1 MPLYLPTLAVVSI
14 LVTAVLGL
22 LLLFAWVQ
30 DRSIRA
36 LAWWG
41 SAYLVGGFAVALIS
55 ITDSLPNPLANTL
68 ANGLLFLAC
77 GLSWNGARLF
87 DGRSVRPFAMF
98 AGVVMWLLL
107 FRIPGFEESITAR
120 VIASTTIV
128 SGYTLL
134 AAFEIWHGTS
144 ERLVSRWPAVGVLTL
159 HAMFFASQIPLIW
172 WDPVERTS
180 SSFVG
185 GWFAI
190 LALETILY
198 VIATAFIVLAMAK
211 ERSDRFYKTVAS
223 TDALTGVANRRALL
237 ETGRRIIRRHGR
249 QDEPVAVLMCDI
261 DHFKSI
267 NDRFGHFIGD
277 RVIKLFADTAT
288 ASLRS
293 TDLVGRFGGEEFAAI
308 LPNSD
313 LEDAIQVAER
323 VRAAFEAAATEVSG
337 HPVRATVSIGAALAG
352 EEAPSIEALLTRA
365 DGALYQAKRNGRNR
379 VEVARGDSAI
389 VPPGVAAPETAG
401 IPAPVPATALVQS

>member
-1 MPLYLPTLAVVSI
+1 MPLDLPTLVVVSI
-14 LVTAVLGL
+14 LITAVLGL

-41 SAYLVGGFAVALIS
+41 AAYLVGGFAAALIS
-55 ITDSLPNPLANTL
+55 ITDSLPNPVASTL
-68 ANGLLFLAC
+68 SNALLFLAC
-77 GLSWNGARLF
+77 GLSWNGARQF

-98 AGVVMWLLL
+98 AGVVIWFLL
-107 FRIPGFEESITAR
+107 FRVPGFEESVTAR
-120 VIASTTIV
+120 VIASSTIV

-159 HAMFFASQIPLIW
+159 HGLFFASQIPLIW
-172 WDPVERTS
+172 WDPAERTS
-180 SSFVG
+180 SSFVS
-185 GWFAI
+185 GWLAI
-190 LALETILY
+190 LALETLLY

-237 ETGRRIIRRHGR
+237 ETGRRMLRRHGR

-277 RVIKLFADTAT
+277 QVIKLFADTAT

-293 TDLVGRFGGEEFAAI
+293 SDLVGRFGGEEFAAI

-313 LEDAIQVAER
+313 LEDAILVAER
-323 VRAAFEAAATEVSG
+323 VRAAFETAATEVGG
-337 HPVRATVSIGAALAG
+337 HPVRGTVSIGAALAS
-352 EEAPSIEALLTRA
+352 EQAPSIEALLTRA
-365 DGALYQAKRNGRNR
+365 DEALYQAKRNGRNR
-379 VEVARGDSAI
+379 VEVARGDSTAI
-389 VPPGVAAPETAG
+389 PPEIAAPEAARM
-401 IPAPVPATALVQS
+401 PVSAPVLTGS

>member
-41 SAYLVGGFAVALIS
+41 AAYLVGGFAVALIS

-68 ANGLLFLAC
+68 ANGVLFLAC

-98 AGVVMWLLL
+98 AGVVLWLLL

-144 ERLVSRWPAVGVLTL
+144 ERLVSRWPAVGVLML
-159 HAMFFASQIPLIW
+159 HALFFASQIPLIW
-172 WDPVERTS
+172 WDPAERTS
-180 SSFVG
+180 SSFVS

-190 LALETILY
+190 LALETLLY

-223 TDALTGVANRRALL
+223 TDVLTGVANRRALL

-249 QDEPVAVLMCDI
+249 QDELVAVLMCDI

-277 RVIKLFADTAT
+277 QVIKLFADTAT

-323 VRAAFEAAATEVSG
+323 VRAAFETAATKIGG
-337 HPVRATVSIGAALAG
+337 HPVRATVSIGVAVAG

-379 VEVARGDSAI
+379 VEVARGDSTI
-389 VPPGVAAPETAG
+389 IPPEVAAREATG
-401 IPAPVPATALVQS
+401 IPAPVPATALIQS

>member
-1 MPLYLPTLAVVSI
+1 MPLYLPTLAVVSF
-14 LVTAVLGL
+14 LVTAVLGV

-30 DRSIRA
+30 DRNIRA

-55 ITDSLPNPLANTL
+55 ITDSLPNPVANTL
-68 ANGLLFLAC
+68 SNALLFLAC
-77 GLSWNGARLF
+77 GMSWNGARLF

-107 FRIPGFEESITAR
+107 FRVPGFEESVTAR
-120 VIASTTIV
+120 VIASTIIV

-159 HAMFFASQIPLIW
+159 HALFFASQIPLIW
-172 WDPVERTS
+172 WDPADRTS

-185 GWFAI
+185 GWFAL
-190 LALETILY
+190 LALETLLY

-211 ERSDRFYKTVAS
+211 ERSDRFYKSVAS

-237 ETGRRIIRRHGR
+237 ENGRRMLRRHGR
-249 QDEPVAVLMCDI
+249 QDEPVSALMCDI

-277 RVIKLFADTAT
+277 QVIKLFADTAT

-308 LPNSD
+308 LPSSD
-313 LEDAIQVAER
+313 LEDAILVAER
-323 VRAAFEAAATEVSG
+323 VRSTFETAATEVSG

-352 EEAPSIEALLTRA
+352 DEASSIEALLTHA
-365 DGALYQAKRNGRNR
+365 DEALYLAKRNGRNR
-379 VEVARGDSAI
+379 VEVARGESAV
-389 VPPGVAAPETAG
+389 VPPDAALPEAAG
-401 IPAPVPATALVQS
+401 IPASATALTSS

>member
-1 MPLYLPTLAVVSI
+1 MPLYLPTLAVISI

-55 ITDSLPNPLANTL
+55 ITDSLPNPVASVLAN
-68 ANGLLFLAC
+68 ALLFFAC

-87 DGRSVRPFAMF
+87 DGRSVRPLAMF
-98 AGVVMWLLL
+98 AGVFIWLLL
-107 FRIPGFEESITAR
+107 FRMPGFEESTTAR
-120 VIASTTIV
+120 VIASSTII

-159 HAMFFASQIPLIW
+159 HALFFASQIPLILL
-172 WDPVERTS
+172 DPVERTS
-180 SSFVG
+180 SSFVS

-190 LALETILY
+190 LALETLLY

-237 ETGRRIIRRHGR
+237 ETGRRIIRRYGH

-267 NDRFGHFIGD
+267 NDRFGHFSGD
-277 RVIKLFADTAT
+277 QVIKLFADTAT

-293 TDLVGRFGGEEFAAI
+293 TDLVGRFGGEEFAVI

-313 LEDAIQVAER
+313 LEDAILVAER
-323 VRAAFEAAATEVSG
+323 VRAAFEIAAIEVGG

-352 EEAPSIEALLTRA
+352 GEAPSIEAVLTRA
-365 DGALYQAKRNGRNR
+365 DGALYLAKRNGRNR
-379 VEVARGDSAI
+379 VEAARGDSTI
-389 VPPGVAAPETAG
+389 VPTEAAASETIG
-401 IPAPVPATALVQS
+401 ILAPVPATALIQS

>member
-1 MPLYLPTLAVVSI
+1 MPLYLPTLAVVSM
-14 LVTAVLGL
+14 LVTGVLGL
-22 LLLFAWVQ
+22 LLLLAWVQ
-30 DRSIRA
+30 DRNIRA

-55 ITDSLPNPLANTL
+55 ITDSLPNPVANTL

-77 GLSWNGARLF
+77 GMSWNGARLF
-87 DGRSVRPFAMF
+87 DGRSVRPFSMF
-98 AGVVMWLLL
+98 AGVFLWLLL
-107 FRIPGFEESITAR
+107 FRVPGFEESIAAR

-134 AAFEIWHGTS
+134 AAFEIWNGTN

-159 HAMFFASQIPLIW
+159 HALFFASQIPLIW
-172 WDPVERTS
+172 WDPAERTS

-190 LALETILY
+190 LALETLLY

-223 TDALTGVANRRALL
+223 TDVLTGVANRRALL
-237 ETGRRIIRRHGR
+237 DAGRRMIRRHGR
-249 QDEPVAVLMCDI
+249 QHEPVAVLMCDL

-277 RVIKLFADTAT
+277 EVIKLFAGTAA
-288 ASLRS
+288 ASVRS
-293 TDLVGRFGGEEFAAI
+293 TDFVGRFGGEEFAAI

-313 LEDAIQVAER
+313 LEDAILVAER
-323 VRAAFEAAATEVSG
+323 IRAAFETAAMEVSG

-352 EEAPSIEALLTRA
+352 EEARTIEALLTRA
-365 DGALYQAKRNGRNR
+365 DGALYLAKRNGRNR
-379 VEVARGDSAI
+379 VETARGDSTI
-389 VPPGVAAPETAG
+389 VPSEIVAPEAAG
-401 IPAPVPATALVQS
+401 IPAPGAATALIQS